1 MIGFIQGTVSNFIL
15 PIIVLFIVF
24 YGVFKRVDV
33 YDIFVSGAKESFD
46 MIFKLFP
53 NLLCMILGI
62 NIFIKSGF
70 LNFVLGVFRP
80 IFGSFIDLFP
90 LCLMRPISGSSGIA
104 LLNSIFEV
112 YGVDS
117 FIGKMASVI
126 QGSTD
131 TTLYIITL
139 YFSSVGVKKIR
150 YALKV
155 GLLADLFGIV
165 SAIIISYF
173 LFK

>member
-1 MIGFIQGTVSNFIL
+1 MSSLIL

-24 YGVFKRVDV
+24 YGVFKKVDV
-33 YDIFVSGAKESFD
+33 YDVFVSGAKESFD
-46 MIFKLFP
+46 LIFKLFP
-53 NLLCMILGI
+53 NLLGMILGI

-70 LNFVLGVFRP
+70 LSSVLGFLKPVFAN
-80 IFGSFIDLFP
+80 FIDLIP
-90 LCLMRPISGSSGIA
+90 LCLMRPISGSSGIF
-104 LLNSIFEV
+104 LLNNIFSL

-117 FIGKMASVI
+117 LIGKMASII

-131 TTLYIITL
+131 TTLYILTL
-139 YFSSVGVKKIR
+139 YFGSVGIKKVR

-155 GLLADLFGIV
+155 GLLSDLFGII

-173 LFK
+173 IFL

>member
-1 MIGFIQGTVSNFIL
+1 MSNLIL
-15 PIIVLFIVF
+15 PIIVLIIVF

-33 YDIFVSGAKESFD
+33 YDTFLDGAKESFD

-53 NLLCMILGI
+53 NLLGMILGI

-70 LNFVLGVFRP
+70 LNFILGFLKP
-80 IFGSFIDLFP
+80 IFGSFIDLVP
-90 LCLMRPISGSSGIA
+90 LCLMRPISGSSGIV
-104 LLNSIFEV
+104 LLNNIFSL

-117 FIGKMASVI
+117 LIGKMASVI

-131 TTLYIITL
+131 TTLYILTL
-139 YFSSVGVKKIR
+139 YFGSVGIKKTR

-155 GLLADLFGIV
+155 GLFADLFGIV

-173 LFK
+173 IFK

>member
-1 MIGFIQGTVSNFIL
+1 MSNFIL

-24 YGVFKRVDV
+24 YGFFRKVDI
-33 YDIFVSGAKESFD
+33 YDTFVDGAKESFD
-46 MIFKLFP
+46 MVFKLFP
-53 NLLCMILGI
+53 NLLGMILGI

-70 LNFVLGVFRP
+70 LSFVLGFLKP
-80 IFGSFIDLFP
+80 IFGVFIDLVP
-90 LCLMRPISGSSGIA
+90 LCLMRPISGSSGIV
-104 LLNSIFEV
+104 LLNNIFSL

-117 FIGKMASVI
+117 IIGKMASVI

-131 TTLYIITL
+131 TTLYILTL
-139 YFSSVGVKKIR
+139 YFGSVGIKKTR

-173 LFK
+173 IFK

>member
-1 MIGFIQGTVSNFIL
+1 MSNLIL

-24 YGVFKRVDV
+24 YGFFRKVDI
-33 YDIFVSGAKESFD
+33 YDTFVDGAKESFD
-46 MIFKLFP
+46 MVFKLFP
-53 NLLCMILGI
+53 NLLGMILGI

-70 LNFVLGVFRP
+70 LNFILGFLKP
-80 IFGSFIDLFP
+80 IFGVFIDLVP

-104 LLNSIFEV
+104 LLNNIFSL

-117 FIGKMASVI
+117 LIGKMASVI

-131 TTLYIITL
+131 TTLYILTL
-139 YFSSVGVKKIR
+139 YFGSVGIKKGR

-155 GLLADLFGIV
+155 GLLSDLFGII
-165 SAIIISYF
+165 SAIVISYF
-173 LFK
+173 IFK

>member
-1 MIGFIQGTVSNFIL
+1 MSNIIL

-24 YGVFKRVDV
+24 YGFFRKVDI
-33 YDIFVSGAKESFD
+33 YDSFVDGAKESFD
-46 MIFKLFP
+46 MVFKLFP
-53 NLLCMILGI
+53 NLLGMILGI

-70 LNFVLGVFRP
+70 LNFILGFLKP
-80 IFGSFIDLFP
+80 IFGEFIDLVP
-90 LCLMRPISGSSGIA
+90 LCLMRPISGSSGIV
-104 LLNSIFEV
+104 LLNNIFSL

-117 FIGKMASVI
+117 LIGKMASII

-131 TTLYIITL
+131 TTLYILTL
-139 YFSSVGVKKIR
+139 YFGSVGIKKIR

-165 SAIIISYF
+165 SAIVISYF
-173 LFK
+173 IFK

>member
-1 MIGFIQGTVSNFIL
+1 MSDFIL
-15 PIIVLFIVF
+15 PVIVLFIVF
-24 YGVFKRVDV
+24 YGVFKNVNV
-33 YDIFVSGAKESFD
+33 YDTFVSGAKESFD
-46 MIFKLFP
+46 MIFRLFP
-53 NLLCMILGI
+53 SLLGMILGI

-70 LNFVLGVFRP
+70 LSFILCIFKPVFG
-80 IFGSFIDLFP
+80 FFIDLFP

-104 LLNSIFEV
+104 LLNGIFEV

-131 TTLYIITL
+131 TTLYILTL
-139 YFSSVGVKKIR
+139 YFGSVGVKKIR

-173 LFK
+173 IFK

>member
-1 MIGFIQGTVSNFIL
+1 MSSLIL

-24 YGVFKRVDV
+24 YGVFKHVDV
-33 YDIFVSGAKESFD
+33 YDTFVSGAKESFD
-46 MIFKLFP
+46 MVFKLFP
-53 NLLCMILGI
+53 NLLGMILGI

-70 LNFVLGVFRP
+70 LNFILSFMKP
-80 IFGSFIDLFP
+80 IFGVFIDLVP
-90 LCLMRPISGSSGIA
+90 LCLMRPISGSSGIV
-104 LLNSIFEV
+104 LLNNIFSL

-117 FIGKMASVI
+117 LIGNMASII

-131 TTLYIITL
+131 TTLYILTL
-139 YFSSVGVKKIR
+139 YFGSVGIKKGR

-155 GLLADLFGIV
+155 GLISDLFGIV

-173 LFK
+173 IFK

>member
-1 MIGFIQGTVSNFIL
+1 MSNFIL

-24 YGVFKRVDV
+24 YGFKKVDI
-33 YDIFVSGAKESFD
+33 YDSFVDGAKESFD

-53 NLLCMILGI
+53 NLLGMILGI

-70 LNFVLGVFRP
+70 LNFILGFLKP
-80 IFGSFIDLFP
+80 IFGYFIDLVP
-90 LCLMRPISGSSGIA
+90 LCLMRPISGSSGIV
-104 LLNSIFEV
+104 LLNNIFSL

-117 FIGKMASVI
+117 LIGKMASII

-131 TTLYIITL
+131 TTLYILTL
-139 YFSSVGVKKIR
+139 YFGSVGIKKGR

-155 GLLADLFGIV
+155 GLISDLFGIV
-165 SAIIISYF
+165 LAIVISY
-173 LFK
+173 LIFK

>member
-1 MIGFIQGTVSNFIL
+1 MSSLIL

-24 YGVFKRVDV
+24 YGVFKHVDV
-33 YDIFVSGAKESFD
+33 YDTFVSGAKESFD
-46 MIFKLFP
+46 MVFKLFP
-53 NLLCMILGI
+53 NLLGMILGI

-70 LNFVLGVFRP
+70 LNFILSFMKP
-80 IFGSFIDLFP
+80 IFGVFIDLVP
-90 LCLMRPISGSSGIA
+90 LCLMRPISGSSGIV
-104 LLNSIFEV
+104 LLNNIFSL

-131 TTLYIITL
+131 TTLYILTL
-139 YFSSVGVKKIR
+139 YFGSVGIKKTR

-155 GLLADLFGIV
+155 GLLSDLFGIV

-173 LFK
+173 IFK

>member
-1 MIGFIQGTVSNFIL
+1 MSNYIL

-24 YGVFKRVDV
+24 YGFNKVDI
-33 YDIFVSGAKESFD
+33 YDSFVDGAKESFD

-53 NLLCMILGI
+53 NLLGMILGI

-70 LNFVLGVFRP
+70 LGFILGFLKP
-80 IFGSFIDLFP
+80 IFGFFVDLVP
-90 LCLMRPISGSSGIA
+90 LCLMRPISGSSGIV
-104 LLNSIFEV
+104 LLNNIFSL

-117 FIGKMASVI
+117 LIGKMASII

-131 TTLYIITL
+131 TTLYILTL
-139 YFSSVGVKKIR
+139 YFGSVGIKKGR

-165 SAIIISYF
+165 LAVIISYF
-173 LFK
+173 IFK